1 MTFDID
7 FRLHGLDY
15 AFISQDMFSTESM
28 RIFPYDR
35 LMFTDNFIL
44 DGRVKLDPTF
54 IAISR
59 TTPAVACAVLV
70 RSIVQRRLERL
81 VN

>member
-1 MTFDID
+1 MPFDID
-7 FRLHGLDY
+7 FGLHRLDY
-15 AFISQDMFSTESM
+15 AFISQDMFSTKFM
-28 RIFPYDR
+28 RIVPYDR
-35 LMFTDNFIL
+35 LMLTDNFIL
-44 DGRVKLDPTF
+44 GGRAKLDPTF

-59 TTPAVACAVLV
+59 STPAVACAVLV